1 MNPNDP
7 NLPLLKSV
15 VRDLGELLERFVVV
29 GGCTRC
35 VPIRW
40 LGMSKFVIGRELM
53 LEPHPV
59 EMTIKRGLA
68 WFSDFVT
75 PVSRARLRA

>member
-1 MNPNDP
+1 MNPNDT

-29 GGCTRC
+29 VACTRC
-35 VPIRW
+35 VPTRW
-40 LGMSKFVIGRELM
+40 LGMSEFVIGRKLM

>member
-1 MNPNDP
+1 
-7 NLPLLKSV
+7 
-15 VRDLGELLERFVVV
+15 
-29 GGCTRC
+29 
-35 VPIRW
+35 
-40 LGMSKFVIGRELM
+40 MSEFVIGRELM

-59 EMTIKRGLA
+59 EMTIKRELA